1 MVVMTYVPRETRPT
15 VTIFDSGLVTIKVGD
30 TDVSFLRE
38 QFDDLVFEIEAS
50 LAREE
55 VAKQELES
63 NEDS

>member
-1 MVVMTYVPRETRPT
+1 MVVLTYVPASERPT
-15 VTIFDSGLVTIKVGD
+15 VTILDTGLVTIKVGE
-30 TDVSFLRE
+30 TDISFMRE
-38 QFDDLVFEIEAS
+38 QFDDLVFEIEAA